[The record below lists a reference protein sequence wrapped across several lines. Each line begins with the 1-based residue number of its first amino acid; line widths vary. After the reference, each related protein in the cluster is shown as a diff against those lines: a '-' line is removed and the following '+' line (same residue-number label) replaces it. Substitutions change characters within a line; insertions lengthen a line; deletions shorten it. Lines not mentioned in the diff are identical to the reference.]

1 MSGTLAG
8 LQSDLAGLKAGMKRI
23 PLPLESYQHPSPGL
37 DNKRL
42 INLMAERAPNDART
56 NEALIPTHG
65 LAVAADAFGAGPI
78 VAMNADQPGV
88 MYVASQGELW
98 RMTQPFGGPRV
109 IEDLGT
115 IGTPAGAD
123 YSINLMTTI
132 AVGVNACVVCVPP
145 NAFTC
150 SHTGALNQIGG
161 DFPGAKSVAYL
172 DGYFVFTSDA
182 DDAQFFCS
190 KLLDPTMF
198 DALDFA
204 FADGVPNVLRRVV
217 TLAGELW
224 FAGDTAMEIW
234 YDSGAADFPFR
245 RRAGGII
252 PYGAVSMKS
261 LVVIDGSLFWLSTNG
276 MIMRSS
282 GYAAIRVSTHA
293 IEALIMSIG
302 LFAIVSAVGY
312 SYRGHNFYCLT
323 FTNNTFVYD
332 CSTKLWHERSSS
344 TDGTAPWMVSAVA
357 VVGADTIFGTTV
369 SGSTFNP
376 SEIDTDNGVSVIR
389 QLITPGLYA
398 GTYRASCHRLEVEM
412 ETGGATPAGNVLL
425 EWSDDEGL
433 TWTAPRTMT
442 AGTTSGYRGR
452 VYTTRLGSF
461 RQRMFKVTM
470 QHRAT
475 IYAIDCDIPATA
487 GG

>member
-1 MSGTLAG
+1 MSGALAG
-8 LQSDLAGLKAGMKRI
+8 LQSELAALKSPMKRI

-42 INLMAERAPNDART
+42 VNMMAEHAPNDART
-56 NEALIPTHG
+56 SGALIPTHG
-65 LAVAADAFGAGPI
+65 LAVATDTFGAGPI
-78 VAMNADQPGV
+78 VAMNTDQPGL

-115 IGTPAGAD
+115 IGTPSGAD
-123 YSINLMTTI
+123 YSFDLMTTI

-150 SHTGALNQIGG
+150 AHTGALNQIGG
-161 DFPGAKSVAYL
+161 SFPGAKSVAYL
-172 DGYFVFTSDA
+172 DGYFVFTANNNDS
-182 DDAQFFCS
+182 QFFSS

-217 TLAGELW
+217 TLADELW
-224 FAGDTAMEIW
+224 FAGDSAMEVW
-234 YDSGAADFPFR
+234 YNAGAADFAFR
-245 RRAGGII
+245 RRAGGVI
-252 PYGAVSMKS
+252 PYGTVAMKS
-261 LVVIDGSLFWLSTNG
+261 MAVIDGSLFWLSTNG
-276 MIMRSS
+276 VIMRSN
-282 GYAAIRVSTHA
+282 GYSALRVSTHA
-293 IEALIMSIG
+293 IEALILGAGILSIAS
-302 LFAIVSAVGY
+302 AIGY
-312 SYRGHNFYCLT
+312 SYRGHNFYCIT
-323 FTNNTFVYD
+323 FANDTFVYD
-332 CSTKLWHERSSS
+332 CSTKFWHERSSS
-344 TDGTAPWMVSAVA
+344 ADGSAPWMVSAVA
-357 VVGADTIFGTTV
+357 VSGAETVFGTTA
-369 SGSTFNP
+369 SGRTFNP
-376 SEIDTDNGVSVIR
+376 AEIDTDDGASVIR

-398 GTYRASCHRLEVEM
+398 GTYRASCHRLEIEM
-412 ETGGATPAGNVLL
+412 ETGGATPTGSVLL
-425 EWSDDEGL
+425 QWSDDEGL
-433 TWTAPRTMT
+433 TWSAGRTMT